1 MSDSL
6 NVMARMLESLMVTC
20 GKDAVLRVSIPT
32 LLTKMVVS
40 SALRL
45 VKSAGITSNINIV
58 VVLISTKI
66 SMEVCLCKFPRVY
79 MSF

>member
-1 MSDSL
+1 
-6 NVMARMLESLMVTC
+6 MLESLMVTC

-45 VKSAGITSNINIV
+45 VKSAGITSKINIV
-58 VVLISTKI
+58 VVLISTHIYKDKYGSMLVQI
-66 SMEVCLCKFPRVY
+66 STCLHVFL
-79 MSF
+79 MTL